1 MGNPSTPAG
10 FRLKAALAAPTRPGV
25 CRNGSNRSPSRKS
38 LTSLHSQWPH
48 PRENPPH
55 RSPHLEPCLSPVM
68 LPALVAVG
76 KNTNVAAVKT
86 PRRTLIRGFGQ
97 LHDPVFTPIK
107 DNSLGTETRS
117 MYTSGQAA
125 QMLLMAERQNRSRS
139 TISTKSARRMG
150 SHGS

>member
-1 MGNPSTPAG
+1 MRDPSTPAG
-10 FRLKAALAAPTRPGV
+10 FRLKAALAAHNQTWSLPDRVESLAQQKVVDQFALAMAASAGEFVAPEPSSGAV
-25 CRNGSNRSPSRKS
+25 ARNA
-38 LTSLHSQWPH
+38 
-48 PRENPPH
+48 
-55 RSPHLEPCLSPVM
+55 PCPCSS
-68 LPALVAVG
+68 G

-125 QMLLMAERQNRSRS
+125 QMLLMAERQDRSRS